1 MPYDREIDSALE
13 ITRRAGELALHH
25 FARDTPEEEKE
36 DLSPVTA
43 ADRECEALIAR
54 LLTERFPDD
63 GIMGEEGARAPSR
76 SGRRWLVDPI
86 DGTRDFVRRNPYWAG
101 MIALEEAGRV
111 VLGVIYFPALGELV
125 HAVEGAG
132 CFHNGTR
139 VRASAITRLDKAVL
153 LVSGFK
159 PAWNQ
164 FDHARIR
171 ALIESCWTVRAY
183 GGCYDIAMMARG
195 KADVWLSGSGMVWDY
210 APARIIA
217 PEAGARFFTAD
228 GSDRIDRNNCVISA
242 PGLEADVRRVLAI
255 P

>member
-1 MPYDREIDSALE
+1 MPYDRELDCALE
-13 ITRRAGELALHH
+13 IAQSAGRVALHH
-25 FARDTPEEEKE
+25 FARETPAEEKE

-54 LLTERFPDD
+54 FLAERFPDD

-86 DGTRDFVRRNPYWAG
+86 DGTRDFVRRTPYWAG
-101 MIALEEAGRV
+101 MIALEDAGRV
-111 VLGVIYFPALGELV
+111 VLGVMCFPALAELV

-139 VRASAITRLDKAVL
+139 VRASEITRLDKAVL

-159 PAWNQ
+159 PAWTQ
-164 FDHARIR
+164 FDPERIR

-183 GGCYDIAMMARG
+183 GGCYDVAMMARG

-217 PEAGARFFTAD
+217 PESGARFFTAD
-228 GSDRIDRNNCVISA
+228 GSDRIDRNNGVICA